1 MKRPN
6 QTNGQYAA
14 GLLAKLNKINEKLRE
29 VMEASAA
36 EAWMIFMTTVLKVQ
50 LAKDTGR
57 KENLPREKS
66 FMECAQD
73 MVDASAREEEERDD
87 TEPGWSRV
95 TYRRSEVRRNKGRQ
109 EWGRGREGEFD

>member
-1 MKRPN
+1 GSLQKKSLGELGNPRETKRPN

-29 VMEASAA
+29 VMEASAS

-57 KENLPREKS
+57 
-66 FMECAQD
+66 
-73 MVDASAREEEERDD
+73 
-87 TEPGWSRV
+87 
-95 TYRRSEVRRNKGRQ
+95 RRKR
-109 EWGRGREGEFD
+109 

>member
-1 MKRPN
+1 RLRAATITVTKEGRETKRPN

-29 VMEASAA
+29 VMEASAS

-57 KENLPREKS
+57 KENLPRE
-66 FMECAQD
+66 
-73 MVDASAREEEERDD
+73 
-87 TEPGWSRV
+87 
-95 TYRRSEVRRNKGRQ
+95 
-109 EWGRGREGEFD
+109 GELY